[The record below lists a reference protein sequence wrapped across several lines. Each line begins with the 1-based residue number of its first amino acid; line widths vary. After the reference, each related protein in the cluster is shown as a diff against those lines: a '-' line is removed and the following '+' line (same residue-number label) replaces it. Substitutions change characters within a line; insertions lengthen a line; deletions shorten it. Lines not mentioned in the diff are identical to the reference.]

1 MRLLLILL
9 CLSFATPSFA
19 INHEDEEGNITTPN
33 ILDNPGEIT
42 SESWTGDET
51 STSGGKGQFRNDQ
64 YRTGYL
70 GGTIVSDKA
79 YFTDEMTPDEWQ
91 DGFELDYGVKVWSHS
106 SNLTVPLCA
115 NTNYDCKD
123 NFTLTLR
130 LGDGDDV
137 VHTFTDNEV
146 QDYSGWKNYAYNQTI
161 GANTFENLWTTMT
174 LYGIDA
180 GWVNGMYGPRFDD
193 PFVTATYVDQTPV
206 EIQVLEQYLTQQL
219 LNNAPATNQMDDDFF
234 NQVVSNV
241 MESEEIYEMESIGD
255 YDNINISIDITDSA
269 GAEVVSLDMN
279 IDSIEPEGTMYI
291 ASTDSDGGTEL
302 IEINIAE
309 EMSDMQVDMQDM
321 MDSGASMEEMTEM
334 MEDVNIEVDMD
345 NMQVEPEMSTESMT
359 EPEPEMETTTAEP
372 EPEMEMSE
380 PEPEMT
386 VMAEAE
392 TTEEPVAEEEA
403 QEEESQEAEGE
414 ETKQT
419 PAQAIKAKVVAAVVN
434 QVIMKVTEAGAD
446 VEGTRVLM
454 MNMIGA
460 DMKFAQYEQ
469 AAIPDA
475 VMYESEIPYAVAL
488 IDPLSSIYSL
498 GSDLMMN
505 EMIDSQYK

>member
-1 MRLLLILL
+1 
-9 CLSFATPSFA
+9 
-19 INHEDEEGNITTPN
+19 
-33 ILDNPGEIT
+33 
-42 SESWTGDET
+42 
-51 STSGGKGQFRNDQ
+51 
-64 YRTGYL
+64 
-70 GGTIVSDKA
+70 
-79 YFTDEMTPDEWQ
+79 
-91 DGFELDYGVKVWSHS
+91 
-106 SNLTVPLCA
+106 
-115 NTNYDCKD
+115 
-123 NFTLTLR
+123 
-130 LGDGDDV
+130 
-137 VHTFTDNEV
+137 
-146 QDYSGWKNYAYNQTI
+146 
-161 GANTFENLWTTMT
+161 
-174 LYGIDA
+174 
-180 GWVNGMYGPRFDD
+180 GPRFDD

-403 QEEESQEAEGE
+403 QEEESQEAEAE

-434 QVIMKVTEAGAD
+434 QVIMKVTEAGGD

-460 DMKFAQYEQ
+460 DMKFAQYQQ